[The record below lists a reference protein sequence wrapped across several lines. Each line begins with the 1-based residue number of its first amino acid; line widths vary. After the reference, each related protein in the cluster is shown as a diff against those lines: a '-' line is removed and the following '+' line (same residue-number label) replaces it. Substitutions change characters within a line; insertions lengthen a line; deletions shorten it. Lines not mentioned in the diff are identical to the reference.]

1 MGGRLAG
8 LIRRLGRR
16 LAFLLTIDVRLLVAV
31 VAVAS
36 FGLGYFGL
44 WQYLHHLHKPAPPA
58 YGDSWDDVLFYDL
71 QLYTFAAAPAADPG
85 PFPVWLEIAR
95 FLAPLGLL
103 LAVLAALRLVLADQI
118 RRYLAGHASG
128 HAIVT
133 GDGAVALTLA
143 RNLGKGT
150 GGRKGEGRKVVLVGT
165 SDDTL
170 TQARRYDILTVRG
183 QPSDRATLSA
193 AGVARADQ
201 IYACASASHGSLNV
215 DSAVLADQLTE
226 GRERPLLAYALVP
239 GATLDGD
246 LRALRV
252 GASGETGQRLD
263 FFTLEDCAARKLI
276 TDYPLTGDAGHPPQA
291 VIIGFGPLG
300 QAVLR
305 EIARGQLARHGGP
318 RVEVFVRNATEPQ
331 VAAAIAAFPP
341 IGYACTVRWGQTL
354 ELPGAGAYTVFVC
367 LDDDDKALSESMA
380 AGSAVASGRGYV
392 VACVRESASFAR
404 TLAGY
409 TRILEDLRGKIRVFG
424 IIEEACVPA
433 NVRDDAFIEQ
443 LARAIHQDYVAKNQG
458 APSAV
463 PWDDLSGDLRQAN
476 VAQAVGIGAKLAV
489 INAVVAPEST
499 TAPKFSFAETE
510 VEELAKLEHE
520 RWMRERKASG
530 WKYGAKRNNRRKI
543 HPDLVDWDALPEDEK
558 NKDSDAVRAIPG
570 ILSKVGYQILRLP
583 PNS

>member
-1 MGGRLAG
+1 MLA
-8 LIRRLGRR
+8 
-16 LAFLLTIDVRLLVAV
+16 
-31 VAVAS
+31 
-36 FGLGYFGL
+36 
-44 WQYLHHLHKPAPPA
+44 
-58 YGDSWDDVLFYDL
+58 
-71 QLYTFAAAPAADPG
+71 
-85 PFPVWLEIAR
+85 E
-95 FLAPLGLL
+95 
-103 LAVLAALRLVLADQI
+103 QI
-118 RRYLAGHASG
+118 RRYLTVHATG
-128 HAIVT
+128 HAIVA

-143 RNLGKGT
+143 RNLGRGT
-150 GGRKGEGRKVVLVGT
+150 SGREGEGRKVVLVGT

-201 IYACASASHGSLNV
+201 MYACASASHDSVNV
-215 DSAVLADQLTE
+215 DIAVLAGQLAE

-239 GATLDGD
+239 GAMLGGD
-246 LRALRV
+246 LRALRI

-276 TDYPLTGDAGHPPQA
+276 ADYPLTGDAAHPPQA

-318 RVEVFVRNATEPQ
+318 RVEVFVRNATALE
-331 VAAAIAAFPP
+331 VAAAVAAFPP
-341 IGYACTVRWGQTL
+341 IGWACTTRWGETL
-354 ELPGAGAYTVFVC
+354 ELPGAGAYTVFLC
-367 LDDDDKALSESMA
+367 LDDDDDNTLRESMA
-380 AGSAVASGRGYV
+380 VGRAVASGRGYV

-424 IIEEACVPA
+424 IIEEACMPA
-433 NVRDDAFIEQ
+433 NIRDDAFIEQ
-443 LARAIHQDYVAKNQG
+443 LARAIHQDYVAKNKDKPN
-458 APSAV
+458 PSAV
-463 PWDDLSGDLRQAN
+463 PWDDLSDDLRQAN

-489 INAVVAPEST
+489 INAVVAPLSP
-499 TAPKFSFAETE
+499 TAPPFSFRGGE

-530 WKYGAKRNNRRKI
+530 WKYGAKRNDRRKV
-543 HPDLVDWDALPEDEK
+543 HPDLVDWADLPEDGK
-558 NKDSDAVRAIPG
+558 KKDRDAVRAIPG
-570 ILSKVGYQILRLP
+570 ILREAGYQILRLP
-583 PNS
+583 RNSKKPCQVFAVFWRIRGRISVSGSSRRRAWQRTSMTTGSSSNSPARFTRTT